1 MNSQPTQSDGPLHR
15 DLWYYHNA
23 QVCTKLYGVAPK
35 GIKDISKD
43 GLRAVDGYLQVGR
56 EEFRQNLIP
65 KFNI

>member
-1 MNSQPTQSDGPLHR
+1 MT
-15 DLWYYHNA
+15 LWYYHNA